1 MHQRPADIGRSF
13 APRRAVRTRV
23 MFALALASVIGIGSA
38 GIASARDPDWDQV
51 ENIKDAARRLAVLQ
65 RTQGATKVFA
75 FIDACYRTH
84 SLSSEYTKAFEAC
97 IAQDYMESQILSL
110 IYSRTPPDALKRQ
123 GAPSPQMIV
132 ATMQR
137 RVGSAF
143 AQYKIP
149 KERIA
154 QLQRVIDEHGFP
166 LFFQTVFP
174 GTKPPPIERGPSGKD
189 AAPAPETKPLEKSA
203 PEPSAPEKPAQEK
216 KQ

>member
-1 MHQRPADIGRSF
+1 MHQRPADIGRSL

-23 MFALALASVIGIGSA
+23 MFALVLASVIGIGSA

-51 ENIKDAARRLAVLQ
+51 ENVKDAARRLAVLQ

-84 SLSSEYTKAFEAC
+84 SLSSQYTKAFEAC

-166 LFFQTVFP
+166 LFFSTVFP
-174 GTKPPPIERGPSGKD
+174 GTKPPPIERVPAGKD
-189 AAPAPETKPLEKSA
+189 AAPS
-203 PEPSAPEKPAQEK
+203 SAPEKAPDKQAPDEPAQEK